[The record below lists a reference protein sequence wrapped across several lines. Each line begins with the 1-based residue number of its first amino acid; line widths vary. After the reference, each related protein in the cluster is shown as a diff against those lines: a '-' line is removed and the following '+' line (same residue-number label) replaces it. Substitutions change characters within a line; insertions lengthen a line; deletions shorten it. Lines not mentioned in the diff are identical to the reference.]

1 MEKSRVNIQ
10 QKMFGVIEEWNKS
23 GLRIKEFCVQHQ
35 LVNATFHYW
44 LKKYRNKEQQNP
56 VGFIPVRVKA
66 ITTGPVFAELSLPDG
81 RKFTFYQ
88 SLDCSFVKTLLS

>member
-1 MEKSRVNIQ
+1 MEKSRINIQ

-23 GLRIKEFCVQHQ
+23 SLPIKEFCIQHQ
-35 LVNATFHYW
+35 IANATFHYW
-44 LKKYRNKEQQNP
+44 LKKYRNKDQQKP
-56 VGFIPVRVKA
+56 AEFIPVRVKE
-66 ITTGPVFAELSLPDG
+66 IPTGPVFAELSLPDG

>member
-23 GLRIKEFCVQHQ
+23 NLPIKEFCIQHQ
-35 LVNATFHYW
+35 LANATFHYW
-44 LKKYRNKEQQNP
+44 LKKYRNKDLQNP
-56 VGFIPVRVKA
+56 TGFIPVRVKE

>member
-1 MEKSRVNIQ
+1 MEKNRVNIQ

-23 GLRIKEFCVQHQ
+23 SLPIKEFCIHNQIA
-35 LVNATFHYW
+35 NATFHYW
-44 LKKYRNKEQQNP
+44 LKKYRNKDQQKAAE
-56 VGFIPVRVKA
+56 FIPVRVKETA
-66 ITTGPVFAELSLPDG
+66 TGPVFAELSLPDG